1 MSDKN
6 KLFDDDTNIRPGFKQ
21 AKTLL
26 NQLRDHFYIHR
37 VSAGHCHRVI
47 QEQMATLQGL
57 NPGTFNDD
65 ELRIYMSLWNQE
77 EILQERV
84 NAERRQSLLMSNP
97 EELVFLDLLR
107 VIYIHALEK
116 NINAY
121 QAASIQMR
129 RRFGKT
135 EQALKPDLLKLL
147 RDEHAESAYSVG
159 AVDLNKIHSLE

>member
-1 MSDKN
+1 
-6 KLFDDDTNIRPGFKQ
+6 
-21 AKTLL
+21 
-26 NQLRDHFYIHR
+26 
-37 VSAGHCHRVI
+37 
-47 QEQMATLQGL
+47 
-57 NPGTFNDD
+57 
-65 ELRIYMSLWNQE
+65 MSLWNQE

-84 NAERRQSLLMSNP
+84 YAERRQSLLMSNP

-135 EQALKPDLLKLL
+135 EQSLKPDLLKLL
-147 RDEHAESAYSVG
+147 RDEHAESAYKRWSG
-159 AVDLNKIHSLE
+159 